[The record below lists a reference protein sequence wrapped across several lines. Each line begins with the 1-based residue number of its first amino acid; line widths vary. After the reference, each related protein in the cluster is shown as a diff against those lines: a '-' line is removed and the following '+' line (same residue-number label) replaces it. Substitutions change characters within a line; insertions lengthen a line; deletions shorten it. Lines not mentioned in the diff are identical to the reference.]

1 MSKMLGEFRSRA
13 RSAKR
18 RIAPL
23 LASGASMLCAL
34 ALSALAA
41 SVMAQTVTYF
51 HNDLSGSPVMAT
63 DATGLLLWKENYR
76 PYGSKYN
83 NSAASNANAMGFA
96 GRPYD
101 ASSGLSYME
110 ARYYDPLLGRF
121 LGVDPA
127 PLNPSSVHG
136 LNRYTYANNNP
147 VRYVDPDGHSPL
159 DVAFLVWD
167 LGKLGVAVYS
177 GNPAA
182 IGEAAGDVA
191 LSVIGVA
198 SPIPFAGQA
207 IKAARAAEHAV
218 EAVRGAETAFEVGKA
233 AKELKATAPY
243 ARPSGA
249 TTTAQ
254 RQSVQGKPC
263 VKCGAMTDRQ
273 VAGHKEALVKEHYE
287 TGTIDKQRMR
297 SKDAVQPEC
306 PTCSAGEGADMSRY
320 SRQMKKELGQ

>member
-1 MSKMLGEFRSRA
+1 MKNLSG
-13 RSAKR
+13 
-18 RIAPL
+18 L
-23 LASGASMLCAL
+23 LRGTLATASLLFGAAAL
-34 ALSALAA
+34 Q
-41 SVMAQTVTYF
+41 AQTVTYF
-51 HNDLSGSPVMAT
+51 HNDTSGSPVMAT
-63 DATGLLLWKENYR
+63 DAAGTLLWKESYR

-83 NSAASNANAMGFA
+83 NSADSNKNAIGFA

-110 ARYYDPLLGRF
+110 ARYYDPVLGRF

-233 AKELKATAPY
+233 AKGTVAVQRWMSKAELKAT
-243 ARPSGA
+243 
-249 TTTAQ
+249 Q
-254 RQSVQGKPC
+254 
-263 VKCGAMTDRQ
+263 
-273 VAGHKEALVKEHYE
+273 E
-287 TGTIDKQRMR
+287 TGLLRGGRDGTHYVTDAANADPLRARQRLALDR
-297 SKDAVQPEC
+297 TPEVRATLEV
-306 PTCSAGEGADMSRY
+306 PSNALSTPSRVNPKY
-320 SRQMKKELGQ
+320 NMLGGGMERTATGNVPARVIGVD

>member
-1 MSKMLGEFRSRA
+1 MKKLSGFLRGTLATAS
-13 RSAKR
+13 
-18 RIAPL
+18 L
-23 LASGASMLCAL
+23 LFGAATLQ
-34 ALSALAA
+34 
-41 SVMAQTVTYF
+41 AQTVTYF

-63 DATGLLLWKENYR
+63 DAAGTLLWKENYR

-83 NSAASNANAMGFA
+83 NSADSNANAIGFA

-110 ARYYDPLLGRF
+110 ARYYDPVLGRF

-218 EAVRGAETAFEVGKA
+218 EAVRGAETAFEAGKV
-233 AKELKATAPY
+233 AKEITLSRSIHGEAAAHAADAIKAGKPSVLTIDRGGAAANRQASTGALDKVTGKHLDEYPP
-243 ARPSGA
+243 AMFREGGAGASVRPISPRENMSSGA
-249 TTTAQ
+249 CIGNACRGLPDGT
-254 RQSVQGKPC
+254 RVQIKIG
-263 VKCGAMTDRQ
+263 D
-273 VAGHKEALVKEHYE
+273 
-287 TGTIDKQRMR
+287 
-297 SKDAVQPEC
+297 
-306 PTCSAGEGADMSRY
+306 
-320 SRQMKKELGQ
+320 

>member
-1 MSKMLGEFRSRA
+1 MSNFL
-13 RSAKR
+13 R
-18 RIAPL
+18 RWRH
-23 LASGASMLCAL
+23 LCAVSYL
-34 ALSALAA
+34 LVGLSVVSA
-41 SVMAQTVTYF
+41 AQTVTYF

-63 DATGLLLWKENYR
+63 DAAGTLLWKENYR

-83 NSAASNANAMGFA
+83 NSADSNANAIGFA

-110 ARYYDPLLGRF
+110 ARYYDPVLGRF

-136 LNRYTYANNNP
+136 LNRYAYANNNP

-207 IKAARAAEHAV
+207 IKAARAARAV
-218 EAVRGAETAFEVGKA
+218 EVVRGAETAVEVGKA
-233 AKELKATAPY
+233 AKEIKATAPY

-254 RQSVQGKPC
+254 RESVQGKPC

-273 VAGHKEALVKEHYE
+273 VAGHREALVKEHYE

-306 PTCSAGEGADMSRY
+306 PTCSAREGADMSRY
-320 SRQMKKELGQ
+320 SREMKKELGQ